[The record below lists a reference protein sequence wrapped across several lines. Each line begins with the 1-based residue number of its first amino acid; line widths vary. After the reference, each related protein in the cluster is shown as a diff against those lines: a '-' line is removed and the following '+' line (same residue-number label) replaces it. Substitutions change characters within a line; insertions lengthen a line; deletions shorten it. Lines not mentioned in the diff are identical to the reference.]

1 MVLVPKG
8 GSLAESPGG
17 TSSKIAYDRK
27 ILVVRLLFTMG
38 MMRTCFRPD
47 AIAICLVD
55 FNALANSFAA
65 PANAGERRPRSETA
79 ATPARVPMM
88 ATTTNSSTR
97 LKAVE
102 KPFKGDLIP
111 AGDVVNII
119 GVASI
124 WCAVCK
130 S

>member
-1 MVLVPKG
+1 
-8 GSLAESPGG
+8 
-17 TSSKIAYDRK
+17 
-27 ILVVRLLFTMG
+27 
-38 MMRTCFRPD
+38 
-47 AIAICLVD
+47 
-55 FNALANSFAA
+55 
-65 PANAGERRPRSETA
+65 
-79 ATPARVPMM
+79 MM

-97 LKAVE
+97 LKAVVE
-102 KPFKGDLIP
+102 PFIRDLIP